1 MTSSQISL
9 FSWGLLGHQRIGSER
24 RTRTLGLG
32 AAVREFNDRA
42 VPGLGGVWFGK
53 ELFLALLGI
62 RVAEELRSRKRR
74 VQNIETAN
82 AVEALGCWLAMLS
95 HKGARDPR
103 LRGTT
108 KLRGKSDFSFSIA
121 MKPGFYVTQP
131 MRQATVQSLRA
142 LGFVESPG
150 ERFNSYACTE
160 IGEEFIEAVCGLNR
174 PSNRKVLDHLV
185 NWAVDGHDA
194 GTSAPLT
201 NVLSPLTAM
210 PQRACQILR
219 HQLVAGSG
227 TDPKR
232 RQQALAWVE
241 ELRGNDKTAGSWKK
255 STKTIDEDHW
265 HDIQAGGYFFQTRDA
280 AIRLLE
286 AIEVQLAKEKA
297 ASRRLSLD
305 SPLSKVVL
313 RLCNELRKYAEAFNC
328 YGYDPSPLHLA
339 GSFCRECL
347 NGDDPAVIEKLVA
360 RDGRVLRL
368 CHREIS
374 PGIAFRIDKV
384 SVDESSRSAEEEGVE
399 TEFSDQIQLPPGIS
413 HRVRNLYLLNLDLR
427 GELDHWLGTTETS
440 EAEL

>member
-1 MTSSQISL
+1 MNLHATS
-9 FSWGLLGHQRIGSER
+9 FVWGLLGHQRIGSER

-62 RVAEELRSRKRR
+62 RVAEELRSRNRR
-74 VQNIETAN
+74 FQNIETAN
-82 AVEALGCWLAMLS
+82 AVEALGCWLAMLN

-108 KLRGKSDFSFSIA
+108 KLRGKSDFSFLIA
-121 MKPGFYVTQP
+121 RRPGFYVTQP

-142 LGFVESPG
+142 FGFVESPG

-174 PSNRKVLDHLV
+174 PFNRRVLDHLV
-185 NWAVDGHDA
+185 NWGEGQDA

-201 NVLSPLTAM
+201 NVLSPLTGM
-210 PQRACQILR
+210 PKRACQILR
-219 HQLVAGSG
+219 HQLVTGVG

-241 ELRGNDKTAGSWKK
+241 ELRANDKTAGSWKK
-255 STKTIDEDHW
+255 NTKTIDEDHW
-265 HDIQAGGYFFQTRDA
+265 HDLQAGGYFFQTRDA

-286 AIEVQLAKEKA
+286 EIEVQLAKEKA

-305 SPLSKVVL
+305 SPLSEVVL
-313 RLCNELRKYAEAFNC
+313 RLCNELRKCAEAFHR
-328 YGYDPSPLHLA
+328 YGHDPSPLQLA

-347 NGDDPAVIEKLVA
+347 DGDDPAVIEKLVA

-368 CHREIS
+368 RHREIA
-374 PGIAFRIDKV
+374 PGIAFR
-384 SVDESSRSAEEEGVE
+384 VDRASANETSRSAEEEGVE

-427 GELDHWLGTTETS
+427 GELNHWLGTTEKSGAT
-440 EAEL
+440 L